1 MISSLFAG
9 ISGLNANATAMT
21 VIGDN
26 IANVNTIAY
35 KANNIS
41 FANVLSTSLTGSDS
55 SDIGRG
61 VDIWNTSGTWT
72 QGSLQSTGSATDLS
86 VNGIGFFIVRD
97 DTGADFYTR
106 AGQFYLNE
114 LGDLVNPDGL
124 HVMGYNVD
132 PTTGALG
139 SLAEISI
146 PGDRV
151 SQPQV
156 TSEFTFDVNL
166 DAGAQIGDTFTA
178 SQTIYDSLGNAIEL
192 TLAFTNQAPGQ
203 WSCMASI
210 PDSEGGPP
218 VPPALSNVQ
227 INGADTINIQFDA
240 NGNMIAPAGPGNPQL
255 SITLITGAT
264 TPQLVDWN
272 LYDAVGQSNGDLTGY
287 ANPSSVTFQYQDGYP
302 SGMLRGISV
311 DEDGTVSASYS
322 NGQLVPVYVLALA
335 DFPSYEGLDKMGGNL
350 YAESLRSGQALP
362 GTPGNGRLGSIVPST
377 IEMSNVDLSTEF
389 VNMITVQRA
398 FQANSRVIT
407 TSDEILAE
415 LINIKR

>member
-35 KANNIS
+35 KANQIS
-41 FANVLSTSLTGSDS
+41 FSNVLSTSLTGSDS

-61 VDIWNTSGTWT
+61 VDIWDTNGVWT
-72 QGSLQSTGSATDLS
+72 QGSMEGTGRATDLS
-86 VNGIGFFIVRD
+86 INGIGFFIVTD
-97 DTGADFYTR
+97 ENSSQYYTR

-114 LGDLVNPDGL
+114 LGDMVNPDGL
-124 HVMGYNVD
+124 HVMGYD
-132 PTTGALG
+132 IDATGSLG
-139 SLAEISI
+139 SLSQISI

-151 SQPQV
+151 SPPQA
-156 TSEFTFDVNL
+156 TTEFSFDINL
-166 DAGAQIGDTFTA
+166 DAGAQPADTFSS
-178 SQTIYDSLGNAIEL
+178 SQTIYDSLGNPIEL
-192 TLAFTNQAPGQ
+192 SLTFTNTGSGQ
-203 WSCMASI
+203 WTVAASVPASAGGPVTINGAASI
-210 PDSEGGPP
+210 P
-218 VPPALSNVQ
+218 V
-227 INGADTINIQFDA
+227 TFDA
-240 NGNMIAPAGPGNPQL
+240 NGDLTAPAADANI
-255 SITLITGAT
+255 SITLTNGAT
-264 TPQLVDWN
+264 TPQSLTWD
-272 LYDAVGQSNGDLTGY
+272 LYDALGANNGDMTGY

-302 SGMLRGISV
+302 AGVLRGISV
-311 DEDGTVSASYS
+311 DDDGTISASYS
-322 NGQLVPVYVLALA
+322 NGRLVPVYMLALA

-350 YAESLRSGQALP
+350 YAESLESGQPLQ
-362 GTPGNGRLGSIVPST
+362 GVPGNGRFGNISPST
-377 IEMSNVDLSTEF
+377 VEMSNVDLAQEF

>member
-35 KANNIS
+35 KSNSIS
-41 FANVLSTSLTGSDS
+41 FSNVLSTSLTGSDT

-61 VDIWNTSGTWT
+61 VDVWNTSGAWT

-86 VNGIGFFIVRD
+86 VNGIGFFIVQD
-97 DTGADFYTR
+97 ESGGEYYTR

-124 HVMGYNVD
+124 HVMGYDID

-139 SLAEISI
+139 SLSQISI
-146 PGDRV
+146 PGNRV
-151 SQPQV
+151 SEPLA
-156 TSEFTFDVNL
+156 TTEFSFDVNL
-166 DAGAQIGDTFTA
+166 DAAAQTGDTFAA
-178 SQTIYDSLGNAIEL
+178 SQTVYDSLGNPIEL
-192 TLAFTNQAPGQ
+192 TLTFTNVAPGD
-203 WSCMASI
+203 WSCQASV
-210 PDSEGGPP
+210 PVSEGGPI
-218 VPPALSNVQ
+218 VPPASNVT
-227 INGADTINIQFDA
+227 INGADTITVQFDSD
-240 NGNMIAPAGPGNPQL
+240 GNMTDPPPPGNPQL
-255 SITLITGAT
+255 DINLVNGAT
-264 TPQLVDWN
+264 SPLQVDWS
-272 LYDAVGQSNGDLTGY
+272 LYDALNQSYGDLTGY
-287 ANPSSVTFQYQDGYP
+287 SSPSNITFQSQDGYS
-302 SGMLRGISV
+302 SGLLRGISV
-311 DEDGTVSASYS
+311 DVDGTVSASYS
-322 NGQLVPVYVLALA
+322 NGQLVPVFMLALA
-335 DFPSYEGLDKMGGNL
+335 DFPSYEGLNKMGGNL
-350 YAESLRSGQALP
+350 YAESLRSGQVLP
-362 GTPGNGRLGSIVPST
+362 GVPGNGRLGNISSST